1 MDFWKFIETHAAAA
15 PSIEAACGALEMA
28 LQELPEPEVLA
39 YCQEFYA
46 AMDKAY
52 TWDLWGVA
60 YLIQGG
66 CSDDA
71 FMDFRS
77 CLVACGQDIFERAVA
92 DPEFLLSIP
101 QSNLSALFEEG
112 ILYVGPAVYE
122 SISGQTPQRPVG
134 PSDPLGAPW
143 EETREDLMQ
152 RFPKA
157 WALYG
162 WEEPQA
168 ASMAQPPIIA
178 TPPNVTPPPSKPWW
192 KFW

>member
-1 MDFWKFIETHAAAA
+1 MDFWKFVETHAATA
-15 PSIEAACGALEMA
+15 PSIEAACGALEAA
-28 LQELPEPEVLA
+28 LANVTEAEVLE
-39 YCQEFYA
+39 YCQGFYV

-77 CLVACGQDIFERAVA
+77 CLIACGQDIFERAVA
-92 DPEFLLSIP
+92 DPESLLSIP
-101 QSNLSALFEEG
+101 QSNLSTLFEEG
-112 ILYVGPAVYE
+112 LLYVGPAVYE
-122 SISGQTPQRPVG
+122 SISGHAPARPVSPAE
-134 PSDPLGAPW
+134 PSGSAW

-157 WALYG
+157 WAQYG
-162 WEEPQA
+162 WEE
-168 ASMAQPPIIA
+168 QPDEVIVPL
-178 TPPNVTPPPSKPWW
+178 PSKPWW
-192 KFW
+192 RFW